1 MHLQEWKDTE
11 GIVIWTD
18 KIFFHSTYRG
28 IMNLK
33 GLWLDA
39 AICGSLPYY
48 RRILPPLRGWWL
60 TGPPV
65 RNTATATQQ
74 WRPRWMDAASR
85 HRGTDSRSPLRL
97 EGGRIR
103 ERFGPFLMAIE
114 GKDSPLRSAPKKL
127 NWERINQDQMS
138 RHGIFS
144 QSYLEL
150 CQGILLRMV
159 ASTQFGASCKRGS
172 RGFRG
177 EHMSRIVAGRGECS
191 RELPDLLPSSSG
203 GAGTKN

>member
-1 MHLQEWKDTE
+1 
-11 GIVIWTD
+11 
-18 KIFFHSTYRG
+18 
-28 IMNLK
+28 
-33 GLWLDA
+33 
-39 AICGSLPYY
+39 
-48 RRILPPLRGWWL
+48 
-60 TGPPV
+60 
-65 RNTATATQQ
+65 
-74 WRPRWMDAASR
+74 MDAASR
-85 HRGTDSRSPLRL
+85 RRGTDSRSPLRL

-172 RGFRG
+172 GGFRG

-191 RELPDLLPSSSG
+191 RELPDLLPSSNPLEIQPWVWLMKHCHTAMREGRRISTREL
-203 GAGTKN
+203 AELWTPQEPLVEGTMMAKVEPWCRTQKDLCGSEENLLRATAMG

>member
-1 MHLQEWKDTE
+1 
-11 GIVIWTD
+11 
-18 KIFFHSTYRG
+18 
-28 IMNLK
+28 
-33 GLWLDA
+33 
-39 AICGSLPYY
+39 
-48 RRILPPLRGWWL
+48 
-60 TGPPV
+60 
-65 RNTATATQQ
+65 
-74 WRPRWMDAASR
+74 MDAASR

-114 GKDSPLRSAPKKL
+114 GKDTPFRSAPKKL

-172 RGFRG
+172 GGFRG

-191 RELPDLLPSSSG
+191 RELPDLLPSSNTLEIQPWVWLMKHRHTAMREGRRISTREL
-203 GAGTKN
+203 AELWTPQEPLVEGTTMAKVEPWRRTQKDLCGSEENLLRATAMG